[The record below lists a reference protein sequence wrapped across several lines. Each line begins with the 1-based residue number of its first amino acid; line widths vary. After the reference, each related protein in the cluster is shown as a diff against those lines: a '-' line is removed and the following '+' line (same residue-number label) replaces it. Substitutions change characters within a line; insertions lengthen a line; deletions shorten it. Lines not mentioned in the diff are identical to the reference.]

1 MHFADDKTNK
11 NDNQDDSNKS
21 ASLQPQDNPYA
32 RKEVSYVCETGDEL
46 CMVVGG
52 IFRRVREARE
62 LGESHGKSADL
73 RIGELESSVVYHML
87 YILYILRCVILF

>member
-11 NDNQDDSNKS
+11 EENNGGST
-21 ASLQPQDNPYA
+21 LQPQDNPYA

-73 RIGELESSVVYHML
+73 RMGECM
-87 YILYILRCVILF
+87 CVLSFIFMMACLVHVMYVR

>member
-1 MHFADDKTNK
+1 MHFAEEKESSSSSAA
-11 NDNQDDSNKS
+11 DSDGENNMM
-21 ASLQPQDNPYA
+21 QPQNNPYA

-46 CMVVGG
+46 IVVVGG

-73 RIGELESSVVYHML
+73 RLGECKKLM
-87 YILYILRCVILF
+87 CVAVIFYSLTL

>member
-1 MHFADDKTNK
+1 MHFADDKNQ
-11 NDNQDDSNKS
+11 NDDGGMSDGSS

-73 RIGELESSVVYHML
+73 RIGE
-87 YILYILRCVILF
+87 